1 MRKAIRLALPIVAAA
16 SALVLTGCGDDDAP
30 FGVEGGGALGGVG
43 GGGTPSEEDLQDLED
58 MELPPPED
66 VEPPADGGDTGGD
79 TGGVTGGGGGTVPTV
94 DQMQGIW
101 YSGESSA
108 SETSTLQ
115 VSGSSVAWEEANG
128 MEGDICSGT
137 ATDGA
142 IAFDSCSQYGDS
154 AWSSMAAAVSMDG
167 STLTMTF
174 DDGSVFQY
182 SMG

>member
-1 MRKAIRLALPIVAAA
+1 MRKAIRFALPVVAAA

-43 GGGTPSEEDLQDLED
+43 GGGTPSEEDLEELEE
-58 MELPPPED
+58 MELPPPAE
-66 VEPPADGGDTGGD
+66 GGDTGGD

-94 DQMQGIW
+94 DQMQGMW
-101 YSGESSA
+101 YSGETGA

-128 MEGDICSGT
+128 MEGDICTGS

-167 STLTMTF
+167 SSLTMTF

-182 SMG
+182 TMG